1 MANNIIKKAM
11 TDHIIIYFF
20 LLVAW
25 QSVHAQKISIDD
37 NDIVLRIES
46 TPEHPRNSE
55 GDFVTLDDGRI
66 LFVYTQ
72 FQSVTS
78 DHAPAK
84 LMGRYSSDHGKT
96 WTKDDLMI
104 VDNEGDMNV
113 MSVSLLRLQNG
124 NIALFYARKNSLDD
138 CIPQLRIS
146 SDGGVTWSEPT
157 AVIKDRQG
165 YFVLN
170 NDRVIQLKSGRL
182 LVPVSLHKT
191 KDTEWSHKG
200 QLRCYYSDNNGK
212 TWDAGEMVPTPDS
225 VITQEPGVVEL
236 KDGRIM
242 MIIRAS
248 GGAQYRTFSKDEG
261 QTWSYAIRTEIA
273 SPISPASLERLP
285 TGELLLVWNN
295 NGKSG
300 PGYYKATRSPLSV
313 AISQDEGKSFSDPK
327 NIEHDPEGMFCYTAI
342 HCIGKYVLLGYL
354 SKLGTIDAY
363 EVRVKRFKM
372 KDLVKT

>member
-1 MANNIIKKAM
+1 MMMKFKISIVLFGLLTMA
-11 TDHIIIYFF
+11 
-20 LLVAW
+20 L
-25 QSVHAQKISIDD
+25 QSVDAQKIRIS
-37 NDIVLRIES
+37 NKDIVMRIES

-72 FQSVTS
+72 FQKVTS

-84 LMGRYSSDHGKT
+84 LMGRYSSDNGKT
-96 WTKDDLMI
+96 WTKDDVMI

-113 MSVSLLRLQNG
+113 MSVSLLRLQDG

-138 CIPQLRIS
+138 CIPQLRLS
-146 SDGGVTWSEPT
+146 KDGGKTWGEPKAIIT
-157 AVIKDRQG
+157 DRHG

-200 QLRCYYSDNNGK
+200 TLRCYYSDDEGM
-212 TWDAGEMVPTPDS
+212 TWNSGEAVPTPDS
-225 VITQEPGVVEL
+225 VVTQEPGVIEL
-236 KDGRIM
+236 SDDRVM

-248 GGAQYRTFSKDEG
+248 GGAQYHAFSADQG
-261 QTWSYAIRTEIA
+261 ITWSYAERTEIA
-273 SPISPASLERLP
+273 SPISPASLERLSS
-285 TGELLLVWNN
+285 GELLLVWNN
-295 NGKSG
+295 NGESG
-300 PGYYKATRSPLSV
+300 PGYYKATRSPLSL
-313 AISQDEGKSFSDPK
+313 AISRDEAETFSAPR

-342 HCIGKYVLLGYL
+342 HCVGKYVLLGYL
-354 SKLGTIDAY
+354 SKLGTTDAY
-363 EVRVKRFKM
+363 EVRLKRFKL
-372 KDLVKT
+372 KDLLKM